1 MTTLTLKV
9 FKNQRMIQYI
19 LESVAFQLLF
29 LVIYDLF
36 LKKET
41 FFQWN
46 RAYLL
51 GTFALSLVLPWIKI
65 EALKA
70 TVSKEFMAYP
80 EYLWGFNMSPEVI
93 ATNET
98 SYFNLSWQEMTLYGG
113 MFLAAVLFIFKL
125 VQIQRLKN
133 KGEVHHFNH
142 FTRVVVAKSNIA
154 FSFFKT
160 IFLGD
165 EVLKKEHESILR
177 HELVHIQQRHS
188 LDLVFFEL
196 MRIAFWFNP
205 LVYVYQSR
213 ISELHEFIA
222 DAKVANSNKNEQY
235 QNLLAEVFQTH
246 HISFINQFFKSSL
259 IKKRIVMLQKSKSK
273 KVWQLKYLLLLP
285 LIAGMLFYT
294 SCEGNN
300 SKVPEEEQLESTKSI
315 GNTNDSSIEEGLVV
329 PFASVDEVPVFPGC
343 ENAADKRACF
353 QEKIQEHIRKH
364 FNYPA
369 EAQERGIQGR
379 VSVMFT
385 MDEVGKIINI
395 KKRGPSRLL
404 EDETERIISKL
415 PKMRPGKQNGRA
427 VRVPFSIPITFK
439 LEEEQQEYIEAT
451 FSEVDEAP
459 VFPGCENATDKRACF
474 NEKMQEH
481 IRKYF
486 NYPSE
491 AQEKGIQGRV
501 SIMFSIGSDGVI
513 KNIKMRGPD
522 RLLED
527 EAARIIMRLPQMV
540 AGKREGVAVN
550 VLYSIPISFKLQ

>member
-1 MTTLTLKV
+1 
-9 FKNQRMIQYI
+9 MIQYI

-29 LVIYDLF
+29 LIIYDLF
-36 LKKET
+36 LKRET

-46 RAYLL
+46 RVYLL
-51 GTFALSLVLPWIKI
+51 GTFVLSLLLPWIKI
-65 EALKA
+65 EALKT
-70 TVSKEFMAYP
+70 TVSNEFAKYP
-80 EYLWGFNMSPEVI
+80 EYLWVLNMASEVSL
-93 ATNET
+93 AKDN
-98 SYFNLSWQEMTLYGG
+98 SHFDLSWYEITFYGG
-113 MFLAAVLFIFKL
+113 MVLAAMLFSIKL
-125 VQIQRLKN
+125 IQIQRLKRN
-133 KGEVHHFNH
+133 GEVCYFNH

-165 EVLKKEHESILR
+165 EVLKKEHESILQ

-188 LDLVFFEL
+188 LDLLFYEL

-222 DAKVANSNKNEQY
+222 DAKVSKSHKKEQY

-300 SKVPEEEQLESTKSI
+300 TKELREELESTKSK

-329 PFASVDEVPVFPGC
+329 PFANVDEVPVFPGC

-364 FNYPA
+364 FNYP
-369 EAQERGIQGR
+369 
-379 VSVMFT
+379 
-385 MDEVGKIINI
+385 
-395 KKRGPSRLL
+395 L
-404 EDETERIISKL
+404 
-415 PKMRPGKQNGRA
+415 
-427 VRVPFSIPITFK
+427 
-439 LEEEQQEYIEAT
+439 
-451 FSEVDEAP
+451 
-459 VFPGCENATDKRACF
+459 
-474 NEKMQEH
+474 
-481 IRKYF
+481 
-486 NYPSE
+486 E

-501 SIMFSIGSDGVI
+501 SIMFSIGSDGDI

-522 RLLED
+522 KLLED
-527 EAARIIMRLPQMV
+527 EAERIIKRLPNME
-540 AGKREGVAVN
+540 AGMHKGVAVN
-550 VLYSIPISFKLQ
+550 VPFSIPITFRLE